1 NRQAFLW
8 GRRAAHDPDSVRRLT
23 IPASEPAAHRLAAS
37 LDETISRRIAALT
50 DYQDARYAERY
61 RRLVERVRASELP
74 LRSTGLSEAVAR
86 SYFKLLAVKDE
97 YEVARL
103 HADPAFR
110 QQLAEQFEGDFRIR
124 FHLAPPLLAK
134 ADPATGRVGKRSY
147 GPWMMR
153 VLRALSALKGVRGT
167 AFDPFAGSE
176 ERKTERQLLADYE
189 ADIEL
194 LLARLDATT
203 LATAIEL
210 AALPEEVR
218 GFGHVKAASVQ
229 RMRPRREALR
239 ALLLPAAAAA
249 TTAS

>member
-1 NRQAFLW
+1 
-8 GRRAAHDPDSVRRLT
+8 
-23 IPASEPAAHRLAAS
+23 
-37 LDETISRRIAALT
+37 
-50 DYQDARYAERY
+50 
-61 RRLVERVRASELP
+61 
-74 LRSTGLSEAVAR
+74 
-86 SYFKLLAVKDE
+86 
-97 YEVARL
+97 
-103 HADPAFR
+103 
-110 QQLAEQFEGDFRIR
+110 
-124 FHLAPPLLAK
+124 
-134 ADPATGRVGKRSY
+134 
-147 GPWMMR
+147 MMR

-239 ALLLPAAAAA
+239 ALLLPPAAAA
-249 TTAS
+249 TTAT